1 MTQSQVFFEDVE
13 EGFEIPTFERT
24 TNFMHWN
31 RYAAV
36 NDEFVYIHMD
46 DEAGRE
52 AGYDAAFGMGN
63 LRFAYLHNMLRD
75 WIGDRGQIIEVG
87 CQYRLPNMKNDHLV
101 CRGRITKKYVEE
113 GKNLLELE
121 LRVDNQQGQNT
132 SPGKAIVSLPSR
144 TN

>member
-1 MTQSQVFFEDVE
+1 MAYNVYWEDVE
-13 EGFEIPTFERT
+13 IGEAIPEWSRKTDLM
-24 TNFMHWN
+24 NWN
-31 RYAAV
+31 RFAAV

-75 WIGDRGQIIEVG
+75 WISDRGQIIEVS